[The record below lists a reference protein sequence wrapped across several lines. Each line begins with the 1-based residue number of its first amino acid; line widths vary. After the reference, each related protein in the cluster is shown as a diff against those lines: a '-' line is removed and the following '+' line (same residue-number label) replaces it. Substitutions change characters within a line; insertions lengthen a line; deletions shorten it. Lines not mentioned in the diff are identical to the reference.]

1 MAWNKTGRR
10 GQKMERAWKK
20 GEWGIEGKE
29 KNLNRVAEKAE
40 RVRGGGKGRRPKE
53 RLV

>member
-1 MAWNKTGRR
+1 MAWNKKGRQ

-20 GEWGIEGKE
+20 VEWGIEGKE

-40 RVRGGGKGRRPKE
+40 RVRGGEKGRRPKE